1 MANQQCR
8 SVSFTGVG
16 HMPGGRTSPEPPDA
30 QLAFAAELREL
41 RRRTFKKPTEVAFA
55 RKMECGR
62 STVSAILNG
71 RRFPSWEHTAAFV
84 EACGANPSQWRE
96 RWLQANRQIEE
107 ARKGR
112 PAPLEQL
119 PFAGGTEVMGDA
131 MLAAHWYRNNREF
144 YEAASAR
151 ARQARSEI
159 RVTYTRRY
167 PPTQYT
173 TPASADYFRT
183 ILGWASEDS
192 DDERSVRRIIGIPE
206 RDGVPDSDMLSWA
219 RQHHEDSKNILTYE
233 ASVLRWTAAADGLNM
248 ALIDDSVVFLAFSG
262 GPRQKLNGLSVED
275 PTFMTYFAAYFD
287 QLWASLQPLGTY
299 LGAVDGGSGTGGP
312 AE

>member
-1 MANQQCR
+1 
-8 SVSFTGVG
+8 
-16 HMPGGRTSPEPPDA
+16 MPGRRTPPEPAEA

-41 RRRTFKKPTEVAFA
+41 RRRTYRKPTEEAFA
-55 RKMECGR
+55 RKMGCGR

-71 RRFPSWEHTAAFV
+71 RRFPNWEHTAAFV
-84 EACGANPSQWRE
+84 EACGADPSKWRE

-107 ARKGR
+107 ASKGQ
-112 PAPLEQL
+112 PSPLTPI
-119 PFAGGTEVMGDA
+119 PFLGGPQAEGEA
-131 MLAAHWYRNNREF
+131 LLAARWYRNNREF

-173 TPASADYFRT
+173 TPASAAYFRT
-183 ILGWASEDS
+183 IMDWAGEDS

-206 RDGVPDSDMLSWA
+206 RDGVPDGDMLAWA
-219 RQHHEDSKNILTYE
+219 RQHHEDTKHVLTYE
-233 ASVLRWTAAADGLNM
+233 AGVLRWTAAADGLNM

-287 QLWASLQPLGTY
+287 QLWAALQPLGTY
-299 LGAVDGGSGTGGP
+299 LAAVDGSRPDKP
-312 AE
+312 AASP